1 MHNVAVP
8 QQLGFQRS
16 EGRLTQACF
25 VTAFEILD
33 IEEGLL
39 VPNAR
44 MLARHGHLL
53 INWAQIDIGAEATL
67 GIYSPDNCILL
78 ADSKTLHL
86 YTILLVTQECIGGF
100 CYTRC
105 RPNCWLIRNE

>member
-8 QQLGFQRS
+8 QQLGFQGS

-39 VPNAR
+39 VANAR
-44 MLARHGHLL
+44 MLARYGHLL
-53 INWAQIDIGAEATL
+53 INWAQIDIRAEATL

-78 ADSKTLHL
+78 RDGKTLHL
-86 YTILLVTQECIGGF
+86 YTILLVTQERVGGF
-100 CYTRC
+100 RWTR
-105 RPNCWLIRNE
+105 RLPNRWLIL